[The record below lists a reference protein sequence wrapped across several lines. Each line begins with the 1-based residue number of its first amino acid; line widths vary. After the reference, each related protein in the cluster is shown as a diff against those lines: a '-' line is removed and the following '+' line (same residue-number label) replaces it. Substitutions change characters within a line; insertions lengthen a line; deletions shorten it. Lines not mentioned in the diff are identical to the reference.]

1 MSCLEG
7 LKIKVLIIDDEK
19 LVRLSLERV
28 FKKSGHIVEL
38 AEDGEVG
45 LDKWMSFEPELVIL
59 DILMPKL
66 NGPEVLEKMKPKSK
80 SKVILISAYSGEY
93 NLQKAQDIGADLFIS
108 KPFENIFDV
117 LKQAESLFG

>member
-1 MSCLEG
+1 M
-7 LKIKVLIIDDEK
+7 
-19 LVRLSLERV
+19 ERV